1 MSEPTVGYPL
11 SHAMALAR
19 RFLTDERMDTRRF
32 SILLWVVTRV
42 LVLLG
47 WASLRFMLGDTRY
60 YHAKISELGHLGPER
75 TMVEYPTPVLW
86 LLKLPDLV
94 SFGHRWAYVAAFVVL
109 MMAVDAAF
117 AVTLWRRGGRL
128 RGPAVAFWSLFIL
141 AVGPMTY
148 LRFDVVTAALAG
160 WALIMLLDRRHGLA
174 GALVGIGAAIKLWPA
189 LLWPATLVGNRRDR
203 MRSFLGIVVAGG
215 GLALAS
221 WVWAG
226 WDRLVSPLT
235 WQSDRGLQI
244 ESIWA
249 SIPMAWRALAP
260 DRFETGVSTYQ
271 AWEIHG
277 PLVSTML
284 RASSVATAI
293 GLLATVAAYAWWLW
307 RGNQR
312 LVEAAAFML
321 LVILVMIVTN
331 KTFSPQYIIWV
342 GGPLAASFAISAR
355 SPHGSP
361 ESFHDDRRLV
371 RIGALLLVLTLAT
384 QVIYPLG
391 YGPLAWGTEKFPQVL
406 MVVMTIVLIGRNLG
420 MIWLLWLVVRW
431 IWHFLRLP
439 GGVRDEV

>member
-11 SHAMALAR
+11 SHAMAFVR
-19 RFLTDERMDTRRF
+19 RYLTDERMDRPRF
-32 SILLWVVTRV
+32 ALLLWIVTRL
-42 LVLLG
+42 LVLAG

-60 YHAKISELGHLGPER
+60 YHAKISVLGEVGPEL
-75 TMVEYPTPVLW
+75 TMIEYPTPVLW
-86 LLKLPDLV
+86 LLKLPDLFA
-94 SFGHRWAYVAAFVVL
+94 FGHRWAYVAAFVAL

-117 AVTLWRRGGRL
+117 ALTLWRRGGRL
-128 RGPAVAFWSLFIL
+128 RGPAVAFWALFIF
-141 AVGPMTY
+141 AVGPMSY

-160 WALIMLLDRRHGLA
+160 WALISLLDRRPGLA
-174 GALVGIGAAIKLWPA
+174 GALVGVGAAIKLWPA

-203 MRSFLGIVVAGG
+203 LRSFLGIVLAGG

-221 WVWAG
+221 LIWAG

-235 WQSDRGLQI
+235 WQSERGLQI

-249 SIPMAWRALAP
+249 SAPMLWRALQP
-260 DRFETGVSTYQ
+260 DRFETGVSAYQ

-277 PLVSTML
+277 PLVEVMVTASTT
-284 RASSVATAI
+284 ATAV
-293 GLLATVAAYAWWLW
+293 GMLAAVAAYIWWLV

-312 LVEAAAFML
+312 LVEAAALML
-321 LVILVMIVTN
+321 LVIIVMIVTN
-331 KTFSPQYIIWV
+331 KTFSPQYIIWL

-371 RIGALLLVLTLAT
+371 RIGALLLVLTVAT
-384 QVIYPLG
+384 QLIYPIG
-391 YGPLAWGTEKFPQVL
+391 YGPLAWGSPKFPHVL
-406 MVVMTIVLIGRNLG
+406 LVVMTVVLVARNVG
-420 MIWLLWLVVRW
+420 MVWLLWLVVRW

-439 GGVRDEV
+439 GGVRDAE